1 MNQNGENK
9 RKYDKMVLEHCRR
22 SRNLKTL
29 NRYVW
34 RNGISPFFL
43 GFFGFII
50 FVSVNLLYFLSLNII
65 DYGIPPWRLF
75 QLLYFFLPELGAEAI
90 PVGVLLSIF
99 WILSQMSIRNELMA
113 LQVHGIS
120 FKAVVIPFLVFGLM
134 LSLFTFLLNDFVIPF
149 FNDQKEKEL
158 SNFMSETIGY
168 STISNKFL
176 PITGNKYFYVKQPIN
191 NDTLDDVIVYELEND
206 SIKTIFAD
214 ELRNHEKTDSW
225 RMVNGQVVNLDDER
239 GLTLNVAFDET
250 EFEELSD
257 ELTNSLKDAMSIF
270 SEVNIY
276 GEQDNNKQNQFK
288 YATSSELFKMLNTPE
303 KNARAF
309 LELNS
314 RFAKSFSPFIIALL
328 GTSICLVSNI
338 KSKSWSIVI
347 SFMLIGSFK
356 AGEIFMQSVAL
367 HNVSAGMNTR
377 YRLNASLAVW
387 MPDLIFLFLGVLLFI
402 LLDSKIIYYLK
413 ERFVRR

>member
-1 MNQNGENK
+1 M
-9 RKYDKMVLEHCRR
+9 YLEHCRR

-99 WILSQMSIRNELMA
+99 WILSQMSTKNELMA

-120 FKAVVIPFLVFGLM
+120 FKTVVIPFLIFGLM
-134 LSLFTFLLNDFVIPF
+134 LSLFTFLLNDYIIPM
-149 FNDQKEKEL
+149 FNTQKVREL
-158 SNFMSETIGY
+158 TDFMSETIGY

-191 NDTLDDVIVYELEND
+191 NHTLDDVIVYEIGQ
-206 SIKTIFAD
+206 SSVKTIFAD
-214 ELRNHEKTDSW
+214 ELEKRTDNDNW
-225 RMVNGQVVNLDDER
+225 RMIDGQVVNLDDDR
-239 GLTLNVAFDET
+239 GLTLNVEFDET
-250 EFEELSD
+250 EFEELSE
-257 ELTNSLKDAMSIF
+257 ELSDSLKDAMSIF

-276 GEQDNNKQNQFK
+276 GQQDNNQQNPFK
-288 YATSSELFKMLNTPE
+288 YSTSAELYKMLNIPE
-303 KNARAF
+303 KQDRAF

-314 RFAKSFSPFIIALL
+314 RLAKSLSPFIIALL

-347 SFMLIGSFK
+347 SFLLIGSFK

-367 HNVSAGMNTR
+367 HNVASNANTR
-377 YRLNASLAVW
+377 YRLNPSLAVW
-387 MPDLIFLFLGVLLFI
+387 TPDLIFLFLGLLLFI
-402 LLDSKIIYYLK
+402 LLDTKIIYFMK
-413 ERFVRR
+413 EQFVRK

>member
-1 MNQNGENK
+1 M
-9 RKYDKMVLEHCRR
+9 YLEHCRR

-99 WILSQMSIRNELMA
+99 WILSQMSTKNELMA

-120 FKAVVIPFLVFGLM
+120 FKTVVIPFLIFGLM
-134 LSLFTFLLNDFVIPF
+134 LSLFTFLLNDYIIPM
-149 FNDQKEKEL
+149 FNTQKEREL
-158 SNFMSETIGY
+158 TDFMSETIGY

-191 NDTLDDVIVYELEND
+191 NHTLDDVIVYEIGQ
-206 SIKTIFAD
+206 SSVKTIFAD
-214 ELRNHEKTDSW
+214 ELEKRTDNDNW
-225 RMVNGQVVNLDDER
+225 RMIDGQVVNLDDDR
-239 GLTLNVAFDET
+239 GLTLNVEFDET
-250 EFEELSD
+250 EFEELSE
-257 ELTNSLKDAMSIF
+257 ELSDSLKDAMSIF

-276 GEQDNNKQNQFK
+276 GQQDNNQQNPFK
-288 YATSSELFKMLNTPE
+288 YSTSAELYKMLNIPE
-303 KNARAF
+303 KQDRAF

-314 RFAKSFSPFIIALL
+314 RLAKSLSPFIIALL

-347 SFMLIGSFK
+347 SFLLIGSFK

-367 HNVSAGMNTR
+367 HNVASNANTR
-377 YRLNASLAVW
+377 YRLNPSLAVW
-387 MPDLIFLFLGVLLFI
+387 TPDLIFLFLGLLLFI
-402 LLDSKIIYYLK
+402 LLDTKIIYFMK
-413 ERFVRR
+413 EQFVRK